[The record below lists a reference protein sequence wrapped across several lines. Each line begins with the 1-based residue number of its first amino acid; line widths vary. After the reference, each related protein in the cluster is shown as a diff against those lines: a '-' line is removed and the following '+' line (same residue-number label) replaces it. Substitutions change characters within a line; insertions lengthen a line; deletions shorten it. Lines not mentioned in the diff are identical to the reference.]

1 MMSVCRYCRY
11 KSEEYVPLY
20 RMCCEANMT
29 YRCIDLVNR
38 PDDQL
43 HQDDFAWLQKNEEER
58 SIMTTFH
65 PLTIIAYKCYHDM
78 YTLLEKCEE
87 IRWGHK
93 NLDYSVLK
101 IINVRWN
108 EWNDDDEVILSPRTV
123 YLNIQVIDGRY
134 MFRKLNI
141 NDIDNEDGEECF
153 TIYTSEKTRIDSLR
167 NTIRDE
173 QEERQIANDYANV
186 QRRLVN
192 AASRLLLNMRD
203 PSVERALIH
212 EFNAVA
218 EEDESLPDLVP
229 DSDYETDTDEEEQEL
244 ITSDKVIEAIE
255 CAICFENLG
264 ETNKIILR
272 CGHQFCGD
280 CIFRHY
286 QCKNGSNC
294 PSCRAKFV

>member
-1 MMSVCRYCRY
+1 MRG
-11 KSEEYVPLY
+11 
-20 RMCCEANMT
+20 N
-29 YRCIDLVNR
+29 
-38 PDDQL
+38 
-43 HQDDFAWLQKNEEER
+43 
-58 SIMTTFH
+58 
-65 PLTIIAYKCYHDM
+65 
-78 YTLLEKCEE
+78 TL
-87 IRWGHK
+87 GHK